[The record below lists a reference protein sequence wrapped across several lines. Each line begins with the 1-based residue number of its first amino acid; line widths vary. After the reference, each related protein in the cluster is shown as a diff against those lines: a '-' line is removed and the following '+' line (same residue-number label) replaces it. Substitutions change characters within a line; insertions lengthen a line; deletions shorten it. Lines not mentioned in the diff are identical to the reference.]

1 MGTSH
6 NTLIAHLRNAETNHI
21 GFSYNINT
29 GDHNPDHGFMVS
41 IKGYEETAPSG
52 CDLIAFGRSYFLR
65 HAEQLADPNYYM
77 GCWVNAGRFVFDISE
92 NVQTKEVAIV
102 LGQHHDQEAIWD
114 CASGSE
120 YRLMREGDEPA
131 RLVTIYYNDVFVSEE
146 PNEISANCPYVNMP
160 IAEATSYAD
169 RMIENGD
176 WDAYC
181 IPELCNHEVIFH
193 EDDEPAEEDIFV
205 KINQGLGLPTKEEG
219 INAYSTEDFDAML
232 HTLDVAMD
240 EFSQIYNHSASND
253 FREYYENHMTQLD
266 NIINLINK
274 LK

>member
-1 MGTSH
+1 MNTLITTDMNTP

-29 GDHNPDHGFMVS
+29 GDQNPDQGYMVS

-92 NVQTKEVAIV
+92 NVQTKEVAIA

-120 YRLMREGDEPA
+120 YRLMREGDEP
-131 RLVTIYYNDVFVSEE
+131 SE
-146 PNEISANCPYVNMP
+146 A
-160 IAEATSYAD
+160 
-169 RMIENGD
+169 
-176 WDAYC
+176 
-181 IPELCNHEVIFH
+181 
-193 EDDEPAEEDIFV
+193 
-205 KINQGLGLPTKEEG
+205 GLGD
-219 INAYSTEDFDAML
+219 YSTEDFDAML
-232 HTLDVAMD
+232 ETLDVAMD

-253 FREYYENHMTQLD
+253 FREYYENHMNQLD
-266 NIINLINK
+266 NIITLINK

>member
-29 GDHNPDHGFMVS
+29 GDHNPDQGFMVS

-77 GCWVNAGRFVFDISE
+77 GCWVNAGRFIFDISE
-92 NVQTKEVAIV
+92 NVQTKEIAIA
-102 LGQHHDQEAIWD
+102 LGEHHDQEAIWD

-120 YRLMREGDEPA
+120 YRLMREGDEP
-131 RLVTIYYNDVFVSEE
+131 EE
-146 PNEISANCPYVNMP
+146 A
-160 IAEATSYAD
+160 
-169 RMIENGD
+169 
-176 WDAYC
+176 
-181 IPELCNHEVIFH
+181 
-193 EDDEPAEEDIFV
+193 
-205 KINQGLGLPTKEEG
+205 GLGDYK
-219 INAYSTEDFDAML
+219 SEDFDAML

-240 EFSQIYNHSASND
+240 EFNELHNHSRIEGMD
-253 FREYYENHMTQLD
+253 DYYEIHMNQLD

>member
-1 MGTSH
+1 MTTNQ

-29 GDHNPDHGFMVS
+29 GQHNPDQGFMVS
-41 IKGYEETAPSG
+41 INGYEETAPSG

-92 NVQTKEVAIV
+92 NIQTKEIAIE
-102 LGQHHDQEAIWD
+102 LGSMNNQQAIWD
-114 CASGSE
+114 CQSGSE
-120 YRLMREGDEPA
+120 YRLMREGDEP
-131 RLVTIYYNDVFVSEE
+131 EE
-146 PNEISANCPYVNMP
+146 A
-160 IAEATSYAD
+160 
-169 RMIENGD
+169 
-176 WDAYC
+176 
-181 IPELCNHEVIFH
+181 
-193 EDDEPAEEDIFV
+193 
-205 KINQGLGLPTKEEG
+205 GLG
-219 INAYSTEDFDAML
+219 AYKTEDFDAML

-240 EFSQIYNHSASND
+240 ELNELHNHSRIGGMD
-253 FREYYENHMTQLD
+253 DYYEIHMNQLD

>member
-1 MGTSH
+1 MFILDKIFKINVVDTKLITNIVNTLITTDMNTP

-29 GDHNPDHGFMVS
+29 GDHNPDQGFMVS

-92 NVQTKEVAIV
+92 NIQTKEIAIE
-102 LGQHHDQEAIWD
+102 LGNMNNQQIIWD

-120 YRLMREGDEPA
+120 YRLMREGD
-131 RLVTIYYNDVFVSEE
+131 VTDYKD
-146 PNEISANCPYVNMP
+146 
-160 IAEATSYAD
+160 
-169 RMIENGD
+169 
-176 WDAYC
+176 
-181 IPELCNHEVIFH
+181 
-193 EDDEPAEEDIFV
+193 
-205 KINQGLGLPTKEEG
+205 
-219 INAYSTEDFDAML
+219 EDFDAML
-232 HTLDVAMD
+232 ETLDVAMD

>member
-92 NVQTKEVAIV
+92 NIQFLETAIE
-102 LGQHHDQEAIWD
+102 LGSANNQLAIWD

-120 YRLMREGDEPA
+120 YRLVREGDDTN
-131 RLVTIYYNDVFVSEE
+131 RY
-146 PNEISANCPYVNMP
+146 
-160 IAEATSYAD
+160 
-169 RMIENGD
+169 
-176 WDAYC
+176 
-181 IPELCNHEVIFH
+181 
-193 EDDEPAEEDIFV
+193 
-205 KINQGLGLPTKEEG
+205 
-219 INAYSTEDFDAML
+219 AML
-232 HTLDVAMD
+232 DTLDVAID
-240 EFSQIYNHSASND
+240 EFKCLQSQSRIDGMDVYYAGHIEQLNKIYNLLKN
-253 FREYYENHMTQLD
+253 QL
-266 NIINLINK
+266 
-274 LK
+274 

>member
-1 MGTSH
+1 MFILDKIFKINLVDTKLITNIVNTLITTDMNTP

-29 GDHNPDHGFMVS
+29 GDHNPDQGFMVS

-92 NVQTKEVAIV
+92 NIQTKEIAIE
-102 LGQHHDQEAIWD
+102 LGNMNNQQIIWD

-120 YRLMREGDEPA
+120 YRLMREGD
-131 RLVTIYYNDVFVSEE
+131 VTDYKD
-146 PNEISANCPYVNMP
+146 
-160 IAEATSYAD
+160 
-169 RMIENGD
+169 
-176 WDAYC
+176 
-181 IPELCNHEVIFH
+181 
-193 EDDEPAEEDIFV
+193 
-205 KINQGLGLPTKEEG
+205 
-219 INAYSTEDFDAML
+219 EDFDAML
-232 HTLDVAMD
+232 ETLDVAMD

>member
-1 MGTSH
+1 MESTDIIT
-6 NTLIAHLRNAETNHI
+6 NIVNTLITNDMNTPQTLIAHLRNAETNHI

-29 GDHNPDHGFMVS
+29 GDHNPDQGFMVS

-92 NVQTKEVAIV
+92 NIQFLETAIQ
-102 LGQHHDQEAIWD
+102 LGSMNNQEAIWD

-120 YRLMREGDEPA
+120 YRLMREGDDEPEEVDYA
-131 RLVTIYYNDVFVSEE
+131 RPSYDDLYNFVDELMVE
-146 PNEISANCPYVNMP
+146 GDER
-160 IAEATSYAD
+160 ATSILRNTDGNVKAYNENA
-169 RMIENGD
+169 IE
-176 WDAYC
+176 
-181 IPELCNHEVIFH
+181 
-193 EDDEPAEEDIFV
+193 
-205 KINQGLGLPTKEEG
+205 
-219 INAYSTEDFDAML
+219 SML

-240 EFSQIYNHSASND
+240 EFNQLHNHSRSD
-253 FREYYENHMTQLD
+253 DYYENHMTQLD